1 MDKGV
6 KIRSCFI
13 ASRNK
18 RRNLGAVG
26 MMASSSS
33 LSRKT

>member
-1 MDKGV
+1 MVKGV

-13 ASRNK
+13 ASRSK
-18 RRNLGAVG
+18 RRNLGAVF

>member
-1 MDKGV
+1 MV
-6 KIRSCFI
+6 KDIEIRSCFI

-18 RRNLGAVG
+18 RRNLGAIA
-26 MMASSSS
+26 MMATCSS